1 MEVAGAKVVTTVF
14 CWPRVKRLTDQ
25 RRQRGTALTFSSTPA
40 GTTIGRNDS
49 EWGQM
54 GVTMMAGTLGW
65 TMEAPAAAAYAVLP
79 VGVDTITPGRDRV

>member
-1 MEVAGAKVVTTVF
+1 MGLLEVAGATAF
-14 CWPRVKRLTDQ
+14 CWLRVKRLTDQ
-25 RRQRGTALTFSSTPA
+25 RRYREAALTFSSTPA
-40 GTTIGRNDS
+40 GTTMGRNDS